1 MLDVAALLARRGGQR
16 VYFDTN
22 IFIYLLGNNLRYA
35 AQCQQLLQAS
45 ADRQILGLSG
55 DVTLAELL
63 VKPLQTNDAQSVAAV
78 RQLLAD
84 DAIVTLISHSR
95 KSFQGA
101 ALMRAKH
108 GLKMVDALQ
117 LATAVEAGASC
128 FVSNDR
134 QFPVLPNLE
143 CVGLD

>member
-1 MLDVAALLARRGGQR
+1 MN
-16 VYFDTN
+16 T
-22 IFIYLLGNNLRYA
+22 LR
-35 AQCQQLLQAS
+35 

-63 VKPLQTNDAQSVAAV
+63 GKPLQTNDAQSVAAV

-95 KSFQGA
+95 KSFEGA